1 MYFVY
6 PSKVRSQLDRA
17 LALFADLEWI
27 KVSQLNK
34 SDPNQIYIADVHDF
48 LWHDWSYPTV
58 VIAKSNEGLELSQAW
73 QKGALAGWTWENLPQ
88 TPFEQLKT
96 IDAQY
101 KRNQDSRDLPSAAQL
116 QQQLL
121 PRSIDIENYQ
131 FKATFQPAA
140 YLSGDWYDYWWVDK
154 QHILF
159 YLADVSGH
167 GVTSSLLTSWMA
179 AFHKRADTPQQLI
192 HKLNY
197 MLIDKNIEKHIT
209 MIACLLDLKNNT
221 ITYCNAGHFPPA
233 IHINEK
239 KEVKILTTGSL
250 PLGLTEDLAIDV
262 VTLTM
267 TENSQ
272 FILCS
277 DGVLEPYAGGL
288 SEQFQQLITQLQYQQ
303 FQAPLHIN
311 DDIALL
317 NLTRQN

>member
-27 KVSQLNK
+27 KVSQLNN

-88 TPFEQLKT
+88 KPFEHLKA

-121 PRSIDIENYQ
+121 PRSIDIKNYQ
-131 FKATFQPAA
+131 FKTIFQPAA
-140 YLSGDWYDYWWVDK
+140 YLSGDWYDYWWVDD
-154 QHILF
+154 QQILF
-159 YLADVSGH
+159 YLADVAGH

-179 AFHKRADTPQQLI
+179 AFHRRADTPQQLI
-192 HKLNY
+192 YKLNQ
-197 MLIDKNIEKHIT
+197 MLIHKNVEKHIT
-209 MIACLLDLKNNT
+209 MIACLLDLNDHT
-221 ITYCNAGHFPPA
+221 ITCCNAGHFPPA
-233 IHINEK
+233 LYLDEQKNVE
-239 KEVKILTTGSL
+239 ILTTSSL
-250 PLGLTEDLAIDV
+250 PLGLTEDLIVEAI
-262 VTLTM
+262 TLTM
-267 TENSQ
+267 TKNSQ

-277 DGVLEPYAGGL
+277 DGALEPYTGGL
-288 SEQFQQLITQLQYQQ
+288 NEQFQQLITQLQLQQ
-303 FQAPLHIN
+303 FQPPIHIN

-317 NLTRQN
+317 NLTRNG